1 MRVWSKR
8 SRVNSIMR
16 PRSTIAVGREI
27 APRPCTGSQRAEL
40 PHWGPTLGEWR
51 QSGGLGTGACS
62 GLWALILSSTM

>member
-27 APRPCTGSQRAEL
+27 APRPLHGIPASGTTALGSY
-40 PHWGPTLGEWR
+40 LG
-51 QSGGLGTGACS
+51 
-62 GLWALILSSTM
+62 